1 MSFMMR
7 SGNELA
13 RTSST
18 IQGFAACGQTVQV
31 TPMVWPPASRGGL
44 HQARVAA
51 VGNGEAALGEQPPE
65 PPGVRVSR
73 ALGAGKRAAED
84 GHDPSHQLQLSVS
97 VLSSQ
102 PR

>member
-31 TPMVWPPASRGGL
+31 TPMVWPPASRAPRRGF

-51 VGNGEAALGEQPPE
+51 VGNAEAALGE
-65 PPGVRVSR
+65 
-73 ALGAGKRAAED
+73 
-84 GHDPSHQLQLSVS
+84 
-97 VLSSQ
+97 
-102 PR
+102 